1 MSSYVKSGNLDLER
15 RINLHKA
22 KQAWTYMLVDASTNI
37 VLFFVD
43 NFFHVRYG
51 NCNNANV
58 RQ

>member
-1 MSSYVKSGNLDLER
+1 MSSYVKPGNLGLEFR
-15 RINLHKA
+15 KA
-22 KQAWTYMLVDASTNI
+22 KQAWTYMLVDTSTNI

-51 NCNNANV
+51 NCDDANV